1 MKSLICALQ
10 NGGGKC
16 FAQVVVLLLYPMY
29 SVLLWLFAVVATFF
43 IDTKVSSKQ
52 KVGVIALRAM
62 SAHTKSC

>member
-29 SVLLWLFAVVATFF
+29 SVLLWLFAVVATFLW
-43 IDTKVSSKQ
+43 IQ
-52 KVGVIALRAM
+52 K
-62 SAHTKSC
+62 